1 MQKKATKLI
10 IIRNNKY
17 LFQLRDKKKKIFS
30 PNKWG
35 FFGGKVQY
43 GETPE
48 ACAKRELYEEIKLK
62 YYILKKYFEVINKK
76 SNYLH
81 FFFKVKAVGR
91 VKKSNLTEGQ
101 DVKWFSEEEIKKK
114 NIAWEVKKFFR
125 LLKKNEF

>member
-48 ACAKRELYEEIKLK
+48 ACAKREL
-62 YYILKKYFEVINKK
+62 
-76 SNYLH
+76 
-81 FFFKVKAVGR
+81 
-91 VKKSNLTEGQ
+91 
-101 DVKWFSEEEIKKK
+101 
-114 NIAWEVKKFFR
+114 
-125 LLKKNEF
+125 